1 MGGCCSPEAP
11 QQGIDAPA
19 PSEPLPLLCADEV
32 EVTEAIYQCD
42 GREDGSVVSEGDGV
56 MEESGAEPQQAP
68 PHVAAHCWVH
78 LDEVTE
84 SQQEAVQEAQPSPK
98 EEGGGRETQQSP
110 QPQVQRYDAL
120 LTPEATSAARA
131 SERASKDVTL
141 LQIDHE
147 AREEEELFGVVR
159 RLEWS
164 SEDLPQP
171 RSEERAPRP
180 VPRTGRQKPAPQR
193 AARQRSRQRGRAP
206 EPGRQ
211 RPQRAG
217 SRGAAAAAAPRSAA
231 SRRGSPRRSSQ
242 ASEPGARRRRE
253 EGFAARRSPERRG
266 AECTGDD
273 LRQALRSRGAL
284 SELRANPVDNRGG
297 AVHGARVCGAPR
309 RELPR
314 DLGVH
319 DCLEMRLLTP

>member
-242 ASEPGARRRRE
+242 ASEPGARRNGE
-253 EGFAARRSPERRG
+253 YGFAARRG
-266 AECTGDD
+266 AECTGED